1 MIDRVSSLFAGHP
14 ELIQG
19 FNTFLPP
26 GYRIECGTQD
36 DPNAIRVTTP
46 MGTTVSQMPSAPSR
60 FMGPGIAPGLEN
72 GLSVAR
78 QGPYAET
85 PANSDWP
92 LLHQEGVEAGDN
104 PFLPNGMV
112 GVHPHYNG
120 QRVGALDGTAVYDR
134 EEQIAAAE
142 AAHRQ
147 EQRGVSNLSHVAS
160 AIVTNGTRNHL
171 PMTEV
176 SPNGGQVT
184 GLGQGGLA
192 MNSSGSILGSGNQTG
207 LEKRGPVEFNHA
219 IGYVNKIKVCSPTVL
234 ILVLSVDFSP
244 RIDSLPSQTSTS
256 PFWKFCRPISESR
269 NPSRTFMLKS
279 LSYSAPHLTSWKTS
293 SSSCQSQQL
302 KRKLRLPPRLAKLQ
316 KMLRC

>member
-60 FMGPGIAPGLEN
+60 FMGPGAAPGLEN
-72 GLSVAR
+72 GMSVAR

-85 PANSDWP
+85 PADGDWP
-92 LLHQEGVEAGDN
+92 LPHQEGIEAGEN
-104 PFLPNGMV
+104 LFLPNGRA
-112 GVHPHYNG
+112 GVHPQYNG
-120 QRVGALDGTAVYDR
+120 QRVGTLDGTAVFDR

-160 AIVTNGTRNHL
+160 AIATNGATNHL
-171 PMTEV
+171 PMGEV

-184 GLGQGGLA
+184 GLSQGGLA
-192 MNSSGSILGSGNQTG
+192 MNSSSSILGSGNQMG

-219 IGYVNKIKVCSPTVL
+219 IGYVNKIKVCFPTVL
-234 ILVLSVDFSP
+234 SCVLSVDISP
-244 RIDSLPSQTSTS
+244 RIDSLPTRTFTS
-256 PFWKFCRPISESR
+256 PSWRFCRPISESR
-269 NPSRTFMLKS
+269 NPSRTSMLKS
-279 LSYSAPHLTSWKTS
+279 LSSSALHLIS
-293 SSSCQSQQL
+293 
-302 KRKLRLPPRLAKLQ
+302 
-316 KMLRC
+316 